1 MVSVSLGVATL
12 SPVRAASSISSVA
25 VTNRRPSA
33 GTRLPASISTMSPG
47 TSCSASISMAWPSRR
62 TRAMFFIIF
71 SSAARLA
78 SALDSPRMPS
88 TALKTV
94 STTSMIDVR
103 TSRVTTRLMTAA
115 PSRMICMKSLYWR
128 RKACSPVSFFLAAS
142 TLGPYCCRR
151 CCASAALNPLAGST
165 FSCCATASGASAY
178 HFVCSVV
185 GVGIGSAMVRHSL
198 AFNISQESGGMDS
211 RAPRSRPSTAAWAAS
226 PSRAAP
232 LRRGP
237 GSGGGRCS

>member
-1 MVSVSLGVATL
+1 MKAMQWRSPRGTSALSMASASLDEATL
-12 SPVRAASSISSVA
+12 SPVSAASSISSVA

-47 TSCSASISMAWPSRR
+47 TSCSASISIAWPSRR

-103 TSRVTTRLMTAA
+103 TVARDHQAEHGRAQQDDLHEVLVLAQESLQPRFLLLGGQHVGAVLLQALLRFSRAQPLGRIDLQLLCHC
-115 PSRMICMKSLYWR
+115 IR
-128 RKACSPVSFFLAAS
+128 RQGVPFWLFCGWCWHRF
-142 TLGPYCCRR
+142 CH
-151 CCASAALNPLAGST
+151 
-165 FSCCATASGASAY
+165 GASLPC
-178 HFVCSVV
+178 F
-185 GVGIGSAMVRHSL
+185 
-198 AFNISQESGGMDS
+198 
-211 RAPRSRPSTAAWAAS
+211 
-226 PSRAAP
+226 
-232 LRRGP
+232 
-237 GSGGGRCS
+237 